1 MGRRGEGVWAAGGRG
16 GGGVWGWSGGALRG
30 VLDENYQLFS
40 AYYPLNECDVV
51 EMRLVELKGRVFRIV

>member
-1 MGRRGEGVWAAGGRG
+1 M
-16 GGGVWGWSGGALRG
+16 SGGALRG

-51 EMRLVELKGRVFRIV
+51 EMRLVELKGRVFWVV